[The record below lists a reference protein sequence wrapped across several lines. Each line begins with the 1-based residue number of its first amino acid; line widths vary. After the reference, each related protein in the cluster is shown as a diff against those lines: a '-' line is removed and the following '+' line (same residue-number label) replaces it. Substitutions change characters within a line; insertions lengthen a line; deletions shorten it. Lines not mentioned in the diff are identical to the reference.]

1 MLYIFFLILLL
12 ILFFYVLKRQEK
24 DHFGDIIR
32 ILTSLRAKKDIED
45 IPDILKDEYT
55 ETLNKIIKQEL
66 ELENSIE
73 ELREYRK
80 ELEVTYDALVTK
92 STQLEYS
99 NHILERRVEN
109 LSNLNSLS
117 RAVLSILEVD
127 KIINIILDAY
137 FVLTGAKRISLY
149 LWENGKLK
157 NKRIKGAIKFRGE
170 VSYPEEI
177 LKEYTRNDFK
187 KIYEELSVGFAVQ
200 KDEVVV
206 ISPLVVKGKE
216 LGVIYVIEDKNKLID
231 LDEETISAL
240 VIQVSI
246 AINNAQIYADL
257 IVKERM
263 SNELEVAARIQK
275 KILPEDI
282 DEVFGLEIAN
292 YFEPAKEIGGDYY
305 DYTILDD
312 DNFSITIADVSG
324 KGVPAAF
331 LMALGRS
338 VLKTVTITGDTG
350 PAENLNELNRIIYPD
365 ITEDMFITMMH
376 SKYNKNTKTLH
387 YSNAGHN
394 PLVVYRAE
402 TDTVELHTV
411 KGVAIGFL
419 NDYKYKQ
426 GEIKLGKG
434 DIVIF
439 YTDGINETENKNKDM
454 FGINKLKEVVYQN
467 KLKRPEE
474 IKTAILE
481 ELNKFRGD
489 YEQVDDLTFV
499 ILKSNL

>member
-1 MLYIFFLILLL
+1 MIYFIFILVIGLMLY
-12 ILFFYVLKRQEK
+12 YSKKKEEEMTEAMMT
-24 DHFGDIIR
+24 
-32 ILTSLRAKKDIED
+32 ILTSIRNKKQLED
-45 IPDILKDEYT
+45 VPEILKEEYEDT
-55 ETLNKIIKQEL
+55 IKNVIKQDL
-66 ELENSIE
+66 ELENSIG

-80 ELEVTYDALVTK
+80 ELEETYNSLVQK

-99 NHILERRVEN
+99 NQILESRVEN

-117 RAVLSILEVD
+117 RAVLSVLD
-127 KIINIILDAY
+127 LDNIINIILDAY

-149 LWENGKLK
+149 LWEAEGLI
-157 NKRIKGAIKFRGE
+157 NKKTKGECNFKENLLFSE
-170 VSYPEEI
+170 EEI
-177 LKEYTRNDFK
+177 KEFTK
-187 KIYEELSVGFAVQ
+187 KDYQEMYEKLSKKFILA
-200 KDEVVV
+200 DNEVIV
-206 ISPLVVKGKE
+206 ISPLVVKEKQ

-246 AINNAQIYADL
+246 AINNAQIYSEL

-263 SNELEVAARIQK
+263 SNELDVASRIQK
-275 KILPEDI
+275 KILPADV
-282 DEVFGLEIAN
+282 DEIFGLEIAQ

-312 DNFSITIADVSG
+312 NVFSITIADVSG

-338 VLKTVTITGDTG
+338 VLRTLTLTGDFA
-350 PAENLNELNRIIYPD
+350 PNENLNELNKIIYSD

-376 SKYNKNTKTLH
+376 SKYNKENKTLY

-394 PLVVYRAE
+394 PLVVYRAS
-402 TDTVELHTV
+402 TDSIELHTV

-419 NDYKYKQ
+419 EEYKYRQ
-426 GEIKLGKG
+426 GEIQLNKG

-439 YTDGINETENKNKDM
+439 YTDGITEAENSNKEMFGLERLKEVIYNNKNKSP
-454 FGINKLKEVVYQN
+454 KELRKV
-467 KLKRPEE
+467 
-474 IKTAILE
+474 ILE
-481 ELNKFRGD
+481 SINRFRKD
-489 YEQVDDLTFV
+489 YEQTDDLTFV
-499 ILKSNL
+499 ILKSNV

>member
-1 MLYIFFLILLL
+1 MIYFIFILVIGLMLY
-12 ILFFYVLKRQEK
+12 YSKKKEEEMTEAMMT
-24 DHFGDIIR
+24 
-32 ILTSLRAKKDIED
+32 ILTSIRNKKQLED
-45 IPDILKDEYT
+45 VPEILKEEYEDT
-55 ETLNKIIKQEL
+55 IKNVIKQDL
-66 ELENSIE
+66 ELENSIG

-80 ELEVTYDALVTK
+80 ELEETYNSLVQK

-99 NHILERRVEN
+99 NQILERRVEN

-117 RAVLSILEVD
+117 RAVLSVLD
-127 KIINIILDAY
+127 LDNIINIILDAY

-149 LWENGKLK
+149 LWEAEGLI
-157 NKRIKGAIKFRGE
+157 NKKIKGECNFKENLLFSE
-170 VSYPEEI
+170 EEI
-177 LKEYTRNDFK
+177 KEFTK
-187 KIYEELSVGFAVQ
+187 KDYQEMYEKLSKKFILA
-200 KDEVVV
+200 DNEVIV
-206 ISPLVVKGKE
+206 ISPLVVKEKQ

-246 AINNAQIYADL
+246 AINNAQIYSEL

-263 SNELEVAARIQK
+263 SNELDVASRIQK
-275 KILPEDI
+275 KILPADV
-282 DEVFGLEIAN
+282 DEIFGLEIAQ

-312 DNFSITIADVSG
+312 NVFSITIADVSG

-338 VLKTVTITGDTG
+338 VLRTLTLTGDFA
-350 PAENLNELNRIIYPD
+350 PNENLNELNKIIYSD

-376 SKYNKNTKTLH
+376 SKYNKENKTLY

-394 PLVVYRAE
+394 PLVVYRAS
-402 TDTVELHTV
+402 TDSIELHTV

-419 NDYKYKQ
+419 EEYKYRQ
-426 GEIKLGKG
+426 GEIQLNKG

-439 YTDGINETENKNKDM
+439 YTDGITEAENSNKEMFGLERLKEVIYNNKNKSP
-454 FGINKLKEVVYQN
+454 KELRKV
-467 KLKRPEE
+467 
-474 IKTAILE
+474 ILE
-481 ELNKFRGD
+481 SINRFRKD
-489 YEQVDDLTFV
+489 YEQTDDLTFV
-499 ILKSNL
+499 ILKSNV

>member
-1 MLYIFFLILLL
+1 MLY
-12 ILFFYVLKRQEK
+12 YSKKKEEEMTEAMMT
-24 DHFGDIIR
+24 
-32 ILTSLRAKKDIED
+32 ILTSIRNKKQLED
-45 IPDILKDEYT
+45 VPEILKEEYEDT
-55 ETLNKIIKQEL
+55 IKNVIKQDL
-66 ELENSIE
+66 ELENSIG

-80 ELEVTYDALVTK
+80 ELEETYNSLVQK

-99 NHILERRVEN
+99 NQILERRVEN

-117 RAVLSILEVD
+117 RAVLSVLD
-127 KIINIILDAY
+127 LDNIINIILDAY

-149 LWENGKLK
+149 LWEAEGLI
-157 NKRIKGAIKFRGE
+157 NKKTKGECNFKENLLFSE
-170 VSYPEEI
+170 EEI
-177 LKEYTRNDFK
+177 KEFTK
-187 KIYEELSVGFAVQ
+187 KDYQEMYEKLSKKFILA
-200 KDEVVV
+200 DNEVIV
-206 ISPLVVKGKE
+206 ISPLVVKEKQ

-246 AINNAQIYADL
+246 AINNAQIYSEL

-263 SNELEVAARIQK
+263 SNELDVASRIQK
-275 KILPEDI
+275 KILPADV
-282 DEVFGLEIAN
+282 DEIFGLEIAQ

-312 DNFSITIADVSG
+312 NVFSITIADVSG

-338 VLKTVTITGDTG
+338 VLKTLTLTGDFA
-350 PAENLNELNRIIYPD
+350 PNENLNELNKIIYSD

-376 SKYNKNTKTLH
+376 SKYNKENKTLY

-394 PLVVYRAE
+394 PIVVYRAS
-402 TDTVELHTV
+402 TDSIELHTV

-419 NDYKYKQ
+419 EEYKYRQ
-426 GEIKLGKG
+426 GEIQLNKG

-439 YTDGINETENKNKDM
+439 YTDGITEAENSNKEMFGLERLKEVIYNNKNKSP
-454 FGINKLKEVVYQN
+454 KELRKV
-467 KLKRPEE
+467 
-474 IKTAILE
+474 ILE
-481 ELNKFRGD
+481 SINRFRKD
-489 YEQVDDLTFV
+489 YEQTDDLTFV
-499 ILKSNL
+499 ILKSNV

>member
-1 MLYIFFLILLL
+1 MIYFIFILVIGLMLY
-12 ILFFYVLKRQEK
+12 YSKKKEEEMTEAMMT
-24 DHFGDIIR
+24 
-32 ILTSLRAKKDIED
+32 ILTSIRNKKQLED
-45 IPDILKDEYT
+45 VPEILKEEYEDT
-55 ETLNKIIKQEL
+55 IKNVIKQDL
-66 ELENSIE
+66 ELENSIG

-80 ELEVTYDALVTK
+80 ELEETYNSLVQK

-99 NHILERRVEN
+99 NQILERRVEN

-117 RAVLSILEVD
+117 RAVLSVLD
-127 KIINIILDAY
+127 LDNIINIILDAY

-149 LWENGKLK
+149 LWEAEGLI
-157 NKRIKGAIKFRGE
+157 NKKTKGECNFKENLLFSE
-170 VSYPEEI
+170 EEI
-177 LKEYTRNDFK
+177 KEFTK
-187 KIYEELSVGFAVQ
+187 KDYQEMYEKLSKKFILA
-200 KDEVVV
+200 DNEVIV
-206 ISPLVVKGKE
+206 ISPLVVKEKQ

-246 AINNAQIYADL
+246 AINNAQIYSEL

-263 SNELEVAARIQK
+263 SNELDVASRIQK
-275 KILPEDI
+275 KILPADV
-282 DEVFGLEIAN
+282 DEIFGLEIAQ

-312 DNFSITIADVSG
+312 NVFSITIADVSG

-338 VLKTVTITGDTG
+338 VLRTLTLTGDFA
-350 PAENLNELNRIIYPD
+350 PNENLNELNKIIYSD

-376 SKYNKNTKTLH
+376 SKYNKENKTLY

-394 PLVVYRAE
+394 PLVVYRAS
-402 TDTVELHTV
+402 TDSIELHTV

-419 NDYKYKQ
+419 EEYKYRQ
-426 GEIKLGKG
+426 GEIQLNKG

-439 YTDGINETENKNKDM
+439 YTDGITEAENSNKEMFGLERLKEVIYNNKNKSP
-454 FGINKLKEVVYQN
+454 KELRKV
-467 KLKRPEE
+467 
-474 IKTAILE
+474 ILE
-481 ELNKFRGD
+481 SINRFRKD
-489 YEQVDDLTFV
+489 YEQIDDLTFV
-499 ILKSNL
+499 ILKSNV

>member
-1 MLYIFFLILLL
+1 MIYFIFILVIGLMLY
-12 ILFFYVLKRQEK
+12 YSKKKEEEMTEAMMT
-24 DHFGDIIR
+24 
-32 ILTSLRAKKDIED
+32 ILTSIRNKKQIED
-45 IPDILKDEYT
+45 VPEILKEEYEDT
-55 ETLNKIIKQEL
+55 IKNVIKQDL
-66 ELENSIE
+66 ELENSIG

-80 ELEVTYDALVTK
+80 ELEETYNSLVQK

-99 NHILERRVEN
+99 NQILERRVEN

-117 RAVLSILEVD
+117 RAVLSVLD
-127 KIINIILDAY
+127 LDNIINIILDAY

-149 LWENGKLK
+149 LWEAEGLI
-157 NKRIKGAIKFRGE
+157 NKKTKGECNFKENLLFSE
-170 VSYPEEI
+170 EEI
-177 LKEYTRNDFK
+177 KEFTK
-187 KIYEELSVGFAVQ
+187 KDYQEMYEKLSKKFILA
-200 KDEVVV
+200 DNEVIV
-206 ISPLVVKGKE
+206 ISPLVVKEKQ

-246 AINNAQIYADL
+246 AINNAQIYSEL

-263 SNELEVAARIQK
+263 SNELDVASRIQK
-275 KILPEDI
+275 KILPADV
-282 DEVFGLEIAN
+282 DEIFGLEIAQ

-312 DNFSITIADVSG
+312 NVFSITIADVSG

-338 VLKTVTITGDTG
+338 VLKTLTLTGDFA
-350 PAENLNELNRIIYPD
+350 PNENLNELNKIIYSD

-376 SKYNKNTKTLH
+376 SKYNKENKTLY

-394 PLVVYRAE
+394 PIVVYRAS
-402 TDTVELHTV
+402 TDSIELHTV

-419 NDYKYKQ
+419 EEYKYRQ
-426 GEIKLGKG
+426 GEIQLNKG

-439 YTDGINETENKNKDM
+439 YTDGITEAENSNKEMFGLERLKEVIYNNKNKSP
-454 FGINKLKEVVYQN
+454 KELRKV
-467 KLKRPEE
+467 
-474 IKTAILE
+474 ILE
-481 ELNKFRGD
+481 SINRFRKD
-489 YEQVDDLTFV
+489 YEQTDDLTFV
-499 ILKSNL
+499 ILKSNV

>member
-1 MLYIFFLILLL
+1 MIYFIFILVIGLMLYYSKKKEEEMI
-12 ILFFYVLKRQEK
+12 EAMMT
-24 DHFGDIIR
+24 
-32 ILTSLRAKKDIED
+32 ILTSIRNKKQLED
-45 IPDILKDEYT
+45 VPEILKEEYEDT
-55 ETLNKIIKQEL
+55 IKNVIKQDL
-66 ELENSIE
+66 ELENSIG

-80 ELEVTYDALVTK
+80 ELEETYNSLVQK

-99 NHILERRVEN
+99 NQILERRVEN

-117 RAVLSILEVD
+117 RAVLSVLD
-127 KIINIILDAY
+127 LDNIINIILDAY

-149 LWENGKLK
+149 LWEAEGLI
-157 NKRIKGAIKFRGE
+157 NKKTKGECNFKENLLFSE
-170 VSYPEEI
+170 EEI
-177 LKEYTRNDFK
+177 KEFTK
-187 KIYEELSVGFAVQ
+187 KDYQEMYEKLSKKFILA
-200 KDEVVV
+200 DNEVIV
-206 ISPLVVKGKE
+206 ISPLVVKEKQ

-246 AINNAQIYADL
+246 AINNAQIYSEL

-263 SNELEVAARIQK
+263 SNELDVASRIQK
-275 KILPEDI
+275 KILPADV
-282 DEVFGLEIAN
+282 DEIFGLEIAQ

-312 DNFSITIADVSG
+312 NVFSITIADVSG

-338 VLKTVTITGDTG
+338 VLKTLTLTGDFA
-350 PAENLNELNRIIYPD
+350 PNENLNELNKIIYSD

-376 SKYNKNTKTLH
+376 SKYNKENKTLY

-394 PLVVYRAE
+394 PLVVYRAS
-402 TDTVELHTV
+402 TDSIELHTV

-419 NDYKYKQ
+419 EEYKYRQ
-426 GEIKLGKG
+426 GEIQLNKG

-439 YTDGINETENKNKDM
+439 YTDGITEAENSNKEMFGLERLKEVIYNNKNKSP
-454 FGINKLKEVVYQN
+454 KELRKV
-467 KLKRPEE
+467 
-474 IKTAILE
+474 ILE
-481 ELNKFRGD
+481 SINRFRKD
-489 YEQVDDLTFV
+489 YEQTDDLTFV
-499 ILKSNL
+499 ILKSNV

>member
-1 MLYIFFLILLL
+1 MIYFIFILVIGLMLY
-12 ILFFYVLKRQEK
+12 YSKKKEEEMTEAMMT
-24 DHFGDIIR
+24 
-32 ILTSLRAKKDIED
+32 ILTSIRNKKQLED
-45 IPDILKDEYT
+45 VPEILKEEYEDT
-55 ETLNKIIKQEL
+55 IKNVIKQDL
-66 ELENSIE
+66 ELENSIG

-80 ELEVTYDALVTK
+80 ELEETYNSLVQK

-99 NHILERRVEN
+99 NQILERRVEN

-117 RAVLSILEVD
+117 RAVLSVLD
-127 KIINIILDAY
+127 LDNIINIILDAY

-149 LWENGKLK
+149 LWEAEGLI
-157 NKRIKGAIKFRGE
+157 NKKTKGECNFKENLLFSE
-170 VSYPEEI
+170 EEI
-177 LKEYTRNDFK
+177 KEFTK
-187 KIYEELSVGFAVQ
+187 KDYQEMYEKLSKKFILA
-200 KDEVVV
+200 DNEVIV
-206 ISPLVVKGKE
+206 ISPLVVKEKQ

-246 AINNAQIYADL
+246 AINNAQIYSEL

-263 SNELEVAARIQK
+263 SNELDVASRIQK
-275 KILPEDI
+275 KILPADV
-282 DEVFGLEIAN
+282 DEIFGLEIAQ

-312 DNFSITIADVSG
+312 NVFSITIADVSG

-338 VLKTVTITGDTG
+338 VLRTLTLTGDFA
-350 PAENLNELNRIIYPD
+350 PNENLNELNKIIYSD

-376 SKYNKNTKTLH
+376 SKYNKENKTLY

-394 PLVVYRAE
+394 PLVVYRASI
-402 TDTVELHTV
+402 DSIELHTV

-419 NDYKYKQ
+419 EEYKYRQ
-426 GEIKLGKG
+426 GEIQLNKG

-439 YTDGINETENKNKDM
+439 YTDGITEAENSNKEMFGLERLKEVIYNNKNKSP
-454 FGINKLKEVVYQN
+454 KELRKV
-467 KLKRPEE
+467 
-474 IKTAILE
+474 ILE
-481 ELNKFRGD
+481 SINRFRKD
-489 YEQVDDLTFV
+489 YEQTDDLTFV
-499 ILKSNL
+499 ILKSNV

>member
-1 MLYIFFLILLL
+1 MIYFIFILVIGLMLY
-12 ILFFYVLKRQEK
+12 YSKKKEEEMTEAMMT
-24 DHFGDIIR
+24 
-32 ILTSLRAKKDIED
+32 ILTSIRNKKQLED
-45 IPDILKDEYT
+45 VPEILKEEYEDT
-55 ETLNKIIKQEL
+55 IKNVIKQDL
-66 ELENSIE
+66 ELENSIG

-80 ELEVTYDALVTK
+80 ELEETYNSLVQK

-99 NHILERRVEN
+99 NQILERRVEN

-117 RAVLSILEVD
+117 RAVLSVLD
-127 KIINIILDAY
+127 LDNIINIILDAY

-149 LWENGKLK
+149 LWEAEGLI
-157 NKRIKGAIKFRGE
+157 NKKTKGECNFKENLLFSE
-170 VSYPEEI
+170 EEI
-177 LKEYTRNDFK
+177 KEFTK
-187 KIYEELSVGFAVQ
+187 KDYQEMYEKLSKKFILA
-200 KDEVVV
+200 DNEVIV
-206 ISPLVVKGKE
+206 ISPLVVKEKQ

-246 AINNAQIYADL
+246 AINNAQIYSEL

-263 SNELEVAARIQK
+263 SNELDVASRIQK
-275 KILPEDI
+275 KILPADV
-282 DEVFGLEIAN
+282 DEIFGLEIAQ

-312 DNFSITIADVSG
+312 NVFSITIADVSG

-338 VLKTVTITGDTG
+338 VLRTLTLTGDFV
-350 PAENLNELNRIIYPD
+350 PNENLNELNKIIYSD

-376 SKYNKNTKTLH
+376 SKYNKENKTLY

-394 PLVVYRAE
+394 PIVVYRAS
-402 TDTVELHTV
+402 TDSIELHTV

-419 NDYKYKQ
+419 EEYKYRQ
-426 GEIKLGKG
+426 GEIQLNKG

-439 YTDGINETENKNKDM
+439 YTDGITEAENSNKEMFGLERLKEVIYNNKNKSP
-454 FGINKLKEVVYQN
+454 KELRKV
-467 KLKRPEE
+467 
-474 IKTAILE
+474 ILE
-481 ELNKFRGD
+481 SINRFRKD
-489 YEQVDDLTFV
+489 YEQTDDLTFV
-499 ILKSNL
+499 ILKSNV

>member
-1 MLYIFFLILLL
+1 MIYFIFILVIGLMLYYSKKKEEEMTEAMMTITTSIRNKKQQEEVPEIL
-12 ILFFYVLKRQEK
+12 EEE
-24 DHFGDIIR
+24 DED
-32 ILTSLRAKKDIED
+32 TIE
-45 IPDILKDEYT
+45 
-55 ETLNKIIKQEL
+55 NVIKQDL
-66 ELENSIE
+66 ELENSIG

-80 ELEVTYDALVTK
+80 ELEETYNSLVQK

-99 NHILERRVEN
+99 NQILERRVEN

-117 RAVLSILEVD
+117 RAVLSVLD
-127 KIINIILDAY
+127 LDNIINIILDAY

-149 LWENGKLK
+149 LWEAEGLI
-157 NKRIKGAIKFRGE
+157 NKKTKGECNFKENLLFSE
-170 VSYPEEI
+170 EEI
-177 LKEYTRNDFK
+177 KEFTK
-187 KIYEELSVGFAVQ
+187 KDYQEMYEKLSKKFILA
-200 KDEVVV
+200 DNEVIV
-206 ISPLVVKGKE
+206 ISPLVVKEKQ

-246 AINNAQIYADL
+246 AINNAQIYSEL

-263 SNELEVAARIQK
+263 SNELDVASRIQK
-275 KILPEDI
+275 KILPADV
-282 DEVFGLEIAN
+282 DEIFGLEIAQ

-312 DNFSITIADVSG
+312 NVFSITIADVSG

-338 VLKTVTITGDTG
+338 VLKTLTLTGDFA
-350 PAENLNELNRIIYPD
+350 PNENLNELNKIIYSD

-376 SKYNKNTKTLH
+376 SKYNKENKTLY

-394 PLVVYRAE
+394 PIVVYRAS
-402 TDTVELHTV
+402 TDSIELHTV

-419 NDYKYKQ
+419 EEYKYRQ
-426 GEIKLGKG
+426 GEIQLNKG

-439 YTDGINETENKNKDM
+439 YTDGITEAENSNKEMFGLERLKEVIYNNKNKSP
-454 FGINKLKEVVYQN
+454 KELRKV
-467 KLKRPEE
+467 
-474 IKTAILE
+474 ILE
-481 ELNKFRGD
+481 SINRFRKD
-489 YEQVDDLTFV
+489 YEQTDDLTFV
-499 ILKSNL
+499 ILKSNV

>member
-1 MLYIFFLILLL
+1 MIYFIFILVIGLMLY
-12 ILFFYVLKRQEK
+12 YSKKKEEEMTEAMMT
-24 DHFGDIIR
+24 
-32 ILTSLRAKKDIED
+32 ILTSIRNKKQLED
-45 IPDILKDEYT
+45 VPEILKEEYEDT
-55 ETLNKIIKQEL
+55 IKNVIKQDL
-66 ELENSIE
+66 ELENSIG

-80 ELEVTYDALVTK
+80 ELEETYNSLVQK

-99 NHILERRVEN
+99 NQILERRVEN

-117 RAVLSILEVD
+117 RAVLSVLD
-127 KIINIILDAY
+127 LDNIINIILDAY

-149 LWENGKLK
+149 LWEAEGLI
-157 NKRIKGAIKFRGE
+157 NKKTKGECNFKENLLFSE
-170 VSYPEEI
+170 EEI
-177 LKEYTRNDFK
+177 KEFTK
-187 KIYEELSVGFAVQ
+187 KDYQEMYEKLSKKFILA
-200 KDEVVV
+200 DNEVIV
-206 ISPLVVKGKE
+206 ISPLVVKEKQ

-246 AINNAQIYADL
+246 AINNAQIYSEL

-263 SNELEVAARIQK
+263 SNELDVASRIQK
-275 KILPEDI
+275 KILPADV
-282 DEVFGLEIAN
+282 DEIFGLEIAQ

-312 DNFSITIADVSG
+312 NVFSITIADVSG

-338 VLKTVTITGDTG
+338 VLKTLTLTGDFA
-350 PAENLNELNRIIYPD
+350 PNENLNELNKIIYSD

-376 SKYNKNTKTLH
+376 SKYNKENKTLY

-394 PLVVYRAE
+394 PIVVYRAS
-402 TDTVELHTV
+402 TDSIELHTV

-419 NDYKYKQ
+419 EEYKYRQ
-426 GEIKLGKG
+426 GEIQLNKG

-439 YTDGINETENKNKDM
+439 YTDGITEAENSNKEMFGLERLKEVIYNNKNKSP
-454 FGINKLKEVVYQN
+454 KELRKV
-467 KLKRPEE
+467 
-474 IKTAILE
+474 ILE
-481 ELNKFRGD
+481 SINRFRKD
-489 YEQVDDLTFV
+489 YEQTDDLTFV
-499 ILKSNL
+499 ILKSNI

>member
-1 MLYIFFLILLL
+1 MIYFIFILVIGLMLY
-12 ILFFYVLKRQEK
+12 YSKKKEEEMTEAMMT
-24 DHFGDIIR
+24 
-32 ILTSLRAKKDIED
+32 ILTSIRNKKQLED
-45 IPDILKDEYT
+45 VPEILKEEYEDT
-55 ETLNKIIKQEL
+55 IKNVIKQDL
-66 ELENSIE
+66 ELENSIG

-80 ELEVTYDALVTK
+80 ELEETYNSLVQK

-99 NHILERRVEN
+99 NQIQERRVEN

-117 RAVLSILEVD
+117 RAVLSVLD
-127 KIINIILDAY
+127 LDNIINIILDAY

-149 LWENGKLK
+149 LWEAEGLI
-157 NKRIKGAIKFRGE
+157 NKKTKGECNFKENLLFSE
-170 VSYPEEI
+170 EEI
-177 LKEYTRNDFK
+177 KEFTK
-187 KIYEELSVGFAVQ
+187 KDYQEMYEKLSKKFILA
-200 KDEVVV
+200 DNEVIV
-206 ISPLVVKGKE
+206 ISPLVVKEKQ

-246 AINNAQIYADL
+246 AINNAQIYSEL

-263 SNELEVAARIQK
+263 SNELDVASRIQK
-275 KILPEDI
+275 KILPADV
-282 DEVFGLEIAN
+282 DEIFGLEIAQ

-312 DNFSITIADVSG
+312 NVFSITIADVSG

-338 VLKTVTITGDTG
+338 VLRTLTLTGDFA
-350 PAENLNELNRIIYPD
+350 PNENLNELNKIIYSD

-376 SKYNKNTKTLH
+376 SKYNKENKTLY

-394 PLVVYRAE
+394 PLVVYRAS
-402 TDTVELHTV
+402 TDSIELHTV

-419 NDYKYKQ
+419 EEYKYRQ
-426 GEIKLGKG
+426 GEIQLNKG

-439 YTDGINETENKNKDM
+439 YTDGITEAENSNKEMFGLERLKEVIYNNKNKSP
-454 FGINKLKEVVYQN
+454 KELRKV
-467 KLKRPEE
+467 
-474 IKTAILE
+474 ILE
-481 ELNKFRGD
+481 SINRFRKD
-489 YEQVDDLTFV
+489 YEQTDDLTFV
-499 ILKSNL
+499 ILKSNV

>member
-1 MLYIFFLILLL
+1 MIYFIFILVIGLMLY
-12 ILFFYVLKRQEK
+12 YSKKKEEEMTEAMMT
-24 DHFGDIIR
+24 
-32 ILTSLRAKKDIED
+32 ILTSIRNKKQLED
-45 IPDILKDEYT
+45 VPEILKEEYEDT
-55 ETLNKIIKQEL
+55 IKNVIKQDL
-66 ELENSIE
+66 ELENSIG

-80 ELEVTYDALVTK
+80 ELEETYNSLVQK

-99 NHILERRVEN
+99 NQILERRVEN

-117 RAVLSILEVD
+117 RAVLSVLD
-127 KIINIILDAY
+127 LDNIITIISDAY

-149 LWENGKLK
+149 LWEAEGLI
-157 NKRIKGAIKFRGE
+157 NKKTKGECNFKENLLFSE
-170 VSYPEEI
+170 EEI
-177 LKEYTRNDFK
+177 KEFTK
-187 KIYEELSVGFAVQ
+187 KDYQEMYEKLSKKFILA
-200 KDEVVV
+200 DNEVIV
-206 ISPLVVKGKE
+206 ISPLVVKEKQ

-246 AINNAQIYADL
+246 AINNAQIYSEL

-263 SNELEVAARIQK
+263 SNELDVASRIQK
-275 KILPEDI
+275 KILPADV
-282 DEVFGLEIAN
+282 DEIFGLEIAQ

-312 DNFSITIADVSG
+312 NVFSITIADVSG

-338 VLKTVTITGDTG
+338 VLRTLTLTGDFA
-350 PAENLNELNRIIYPD
+350 PNENLNELNKIIYSD

-376 SKYNKNTKTLH
+376 SKYNKENKTLY

-394 PLVVYRAE
+394 PLVVYRAS
-402 TDTVELHTV
+402 TDSIELHTV

-419 NDYKYKQ
+419 EEYKYRQ
-426 GEIKLGKG
+426 GEIQLNKG

-439 YTDGINETENKNKDM
+439 YTDGITEAENSNKEMFGLERLKEVIYNNKNKSP
-454 FGINKLKEVVYQN
+454 KELRKV
-467 KLKRPEE
+467 
-474 IKTAILE
+474 ILE
-481 ELNKFRGD
+481 SINRFRKD
-489 YEQVDDLTFV
+489 YEQTDDLTFV
-499 ILKSNL
+499 ILKSNV

>member
-1 MLYIFFLILLL
+1 MIYFIFILVIGLMLY
-12 ILFFYVLKRQEK
+12 YSKKKEEEMTEAMMT
-24 DHFGDIIR
+24 
-32 ILTSLRAKKDIED
+32 ILTSIRNKKQLED
-45 IPDILKDEYT
+45 VPEILKEEYEDT
-55 ETLNKIIKQEL
+55 IKNVIKQDL
-66 ELENSIE
+66 ELENSIG

-80 ELEVTYDALVTK
+80 ELEETYNSLVQK

-99 NHILERRVEN
+99 NQILERRVEN

-117 RAVLSILEVD
+117 RAVLSVLD
-127 KIINIILDAY
+127 LDNIINIILDAY

-149 LWENGKLK
+149 LWEAEGLI
-157 NKRIKGAIKFRGE
+157 NKKTKGECNFKENLLFSE
-170 VSYPEEI
+170 EEI
-177 LKEYTRNDFK
+177 KEFTK
-187 KIYEELSVGFAVQ
+187 KDYQEMYEKLSKKFILA
-200 KDEVVV
+200 DNEVIV
-206 ISPLVVKGKE
+206 ISPLVVKEKQ

-246 AINNAQIYADL
+246 AINNAQIYSEL

-263 SNELEVAARIQK
+263 SNELDVASRIQK
-275 KILPEDI
+275 KILPADV
-282 DEVFGLEIAN
+282 DEIFGLEIAQ

-312 DNFSITIADVSG
+312 NVFSITIADVSG

-338 VLKTVTITGDTG
+338 VLRTLTLTGDFA
-350 PAENLNELNRIIYPD
+350 PNENLNELNKIIYSD

-376 SKYNKNTKTLH
+376 SKYNKENKTLY

-394 PLVVYRAE
+394 PIVVYRAS
-402 TDTVELHTV
+402 TDSIELHTV

-419 NDYKYKQ
+419 EEYKYRQ
-426 GEIKLGKG
+426 GEIQLNKG

-439 YTDGINETENKNKDM
+439 YTDGITEAENSNKEMFGLERLKEVIYNNKNKSP
-454 FGINKLKEVVYQN
+454 KELRKV
-467 KLKRPEE
+467 
-474 IKTAILE
+474 ILE
-481 ELNKFRGD
+481 SINRFRKD
-489 YEQVDDLTFV
+489 YEQTDDLTFV
-499 ILKSNL
+499 ILKSNV

>member
-1 MLYIFFLILLL
+1 MIYFIFILAIGLMLY
-12 ILFFYVLKRQEK
+12 YSKKKEEEMTEAMMT
-24 DHFGDIIR
+24 
-32 ILTSLRAKKDIED
+32 ILTSIRNKKQLED
-45 IPDILKDEYT
+45 VPEILKEEYEDT
-55 ETLNKIIKQEL
+55 IKNVIKQDL
-66 ELENSIE
+66 ELENSIG

-80 ELEVTYDALVTK
+80 ELEETYNSLVQK

-99 NHILERRVEN
+99 NQILERRVEN

-117 RAVLSILEVD
+117 RAVLSVLD
-127 KIINIILDAY
+127 LDNIINIILDAY

-149 LWENGKLK
+149 LWEAEGLI
-157 NKRIKGAIKFRGE
+157 NKKTKGECNFKENLLFSE
-170 VSYPEEI
+170 EEI
-177 LKEYTRNDFK
+177 KEFTK
-187 KIYEELSVGFAVQ
+187 KDYQEMYEKLSKKFILA
-200 KDEVVV
+200 DNEVIV
-206 ISPLVVKGKE
+206 ISPLVVKEKQ

-246 AINNAQIYADL
+246 AINNAQIYSEL

-263 SNELEVAARIQK
+263 SNELDVASRIQK
-275 KILPEDI
+275 KILPADV
-282 DEVFGLEIAN
+282 DEIFGLEIAQ

-312 DNFSITIADVSG
+312 NVFSITIADVSG

-338 VLKTVTITGDTG
+338 VLRTLTLTGDFA
-350 PAENLNELNRIIYPD
+350 PNENLNELNKIIYSD

-376 SKYNKNTKTLH
+376 SKYNKENKTLY

-394 PLVVYRAE
+394 PLVVYRAS
-402 TDTVELHTV
+402 TDSIELHTV

-419 NDYKYKQ
+419 EEYKYRQ
-426 GEIKLGKG
+426 GEIQLNKG

-439 YTDGINETENKNKDM
+439 YTDGITEAENSNKEMFGLERLKEVIYNNKNKSP
-454 FGINKLKEVVYQN
+454 KELRKV
-467 KLKRPEE
+467 
-474 IKTAILE
+474 ILE
-481 ELNKFRGD
+481 SINRFRKD
-489 YEQVDDLTFV
+489 YEQTDDLTFV
-499 ILKSNL
+499 ILKSNV

>member
-1 MLYIFFLILLL
+1 MIYFIFILVIGLMLY
-12 ILFFYVLKRQEK
+12 YSKKKEEEMTEAMMT
-24 DHFGDIIR
+24 
-32 ILTSLRAKKDIED
+32 ILTSIRNKKQLED
-45 IPDILKDEYT
+45 VPEILKEEYEDT
-55 ETLNKIIKQEL
+55 IKNVIKQDL
-66 ELENSIE
+66 ELENSIG

-80 ELEVTYDALVTK
+80 ELEETYNSLVQK

-99 NHILERRVEN
+99 NQILERRVEN

-117 RAVLSILEVD
+117 RAVLSVLD
-127 KIINIILDAY
+127 LDNIINIILDAY

-149 LWENGKLK
+149 LWEAEGLI
-157 NKRIKGAIKFRGE
+157 NKKTKGECNFKENLLFSE
-170 VSYPEEI
+170 EEI
-177 LKEYTRNDFK
+177 KEFTK
-187 KIYEELSVGFAVQ
+187 KDYQEMYEKLSKKFILA
-200 KDEVVV
+200 DNEVIV
-206 ISPLVVKGKE
+206 ISPLVVKEKQ

-246 AINNAQIYADL
+246 AINNAQIYSEL

-263 SNELEVAARIQK
+263 SNELDVASRIQK
-275 KILPEDI
+275 KILPADV
-282 DEVFGLEIAN
+282 DEIFGLEIAQ

-312 DNFSITIADVSG
+312 NVFSITIADVSG

-338 VLKTVTITGDTG
+338 VLRTLTLTGDFA
-350 PAENLNELNRIIYPD
+350 PNENLNELNKIIYSD

-376 SKYNKNTKTLH
+376 SKYNKENKTLY

-394 PLVVYRAE
+394 PLVVYRAS
-402 TDTVELHTV
+402 TDSIELHTV

-419 NDYKYKQ
+419 EEYKYRQ
-426 GEIKLGKG
+426 GEIQLNKG

-439 YTDGINETENKNKDM
+439 YTDGITEAENSNKEMFGLERLKEVIYNNKNKSPKDLR
-454 FGINKLKEVVYQN
+454 KV
-467 KLKRPEE
+467 
-474 IKTAILE
+474 ILE
-481 ELNKFRGD
+481 SINRFRKD
-489 YEQVDDLTFV
+489 YEQTDDLTFV
-499 ILKSNL
+499 ILKSNV